1 MKLSRQSTYIYPI
14 SEIVYPLFLCNSGR
28 HFTLISKYDWK
39 LVVLPQQLPF
49 SWTIISFR
57 VTVKHSFNFFK
68 IPLVVSMSILQI
80 YVKKIIRFVCQLWCI
95 NYNTHKK
102 NQKNTHGNNN
112 SECLKLEEKA
122 YRSVKSIKTILSTL
136 SEIYKHLQLLR

>member
-1 MKLSRQSTYIYPI
+1 
-14 SEIVYPLFLCNSGR
+14 
-28 HFTLISKYDWK
+28 
-39 LVVLPQQLPF
+39 
-49 SWTIISFR
+49 
-57 VTVKHSFNFFK
+57 
-68 IPLVVSMSILQI
+68 MSILQI

-95 NYNTHKK
+95 NYNTHTK